1 MARVKRYK
9 CNISNFAFPIVI
21 GGKQRWLRFLGAKSN
36 EGYYTTADAEEQ
48 RQIESSKRYKRGEL
62 RIVGSYEIADE
73 VAESSDEDTHG
84 ATTVEAFIVEVST
97 VQAARE
103 WLIEHKGA
111 KASELPNKDALLA
124 YAKDKGVEFVG
135 I

>member
-1 MARVKRYK
+1 M
-9 CNISNFAFPIVI
+9 
-21 GGKQRWLRFLGAKSN
+21 GGKQRWLRFLGAKAN

-48 RQIESSKRYKRGEL
+48 RQIESSKRYKRGEV

-73 VAESSDEDTHG
+73 VAESSDNDTLG
-84 ATTVEAFIVEVST
+84 ATTVEASIVEVST

-111 KASELPNKDALLA
+111 KASDLPNKDALLV